1 MNIVTLNIQKIIALC
16 QRYKVNRLFVFG
28 SILTS
33 RFRSDSDVDMLVDF
47 KELPL
52 EDYADNYLSLKSD
65 LSLLLGREVDL
76 LEDKGIRNPV
86 LRNNIDRTKL
96 LIYG

>member
-28 SILTS
+28 SILTP
-33 RFRSDSDVDMLVDF
+33 RFRNDSDVDMLVDF
-47 KELPL
+47 KDVPI
-52 EDYADNYLSLKSD
+52 EDYAGNYLSLKDD
-65 LSLLLGREVDL
+65 LSMLLGREVDL
-76 LEDKGIRNPV
+76 LEERGIRNPI
-86 LRNNIDRTKL
+86 LRNNIDRTKQ

>member
-1 MNIVTLNIQKIIALC
+1 MNIVTLNIQKIVALC

-28 SILTS
+28 SILTP

-47 KELPL
+47 KDLPL
-52 EDYADNYLSLKSD
+52 ENYADNYLSLKSD
-65 LSLLLGREVDL
+65 LSVLLGREVDL
-76 LEDKGIRNPV
+76 LEERGIRNPI
-86 LRNNIDRTKL
+86 LRDNIDRTKQ